1 MGNNSSRQDAYKVKG
16 GGFHEEKQQ
25 KCNLDECQQKIMEI
39 LADSDRKQEKQ
50 QLFKLLA
57 VFNLQDIIDTKLGI
71 IRDVRGIINSHPDCE
86 QEVKD
91 VCLKKLCEIEDPEY
105 ILSTTL
111 DDIKIDNLLKCCEIN
126 RRAQTGKSICNL
138 IGKGSF
144 GRVYENPKGKE
155 EVVYK
160 VFINE
165 ENSREEIAFNSFFKN
180 NNNNNNEMEK
190 YALLGVTVT
199 DLPCEIQGEHGNKFI
214 KIQKCTKILRDYL
227 DTELAY
233 KKNLL
238 LKFDIITKLCDCV
251 EGFHTASG
259 GYCHNDIKPDNI
271 CVTHSEDTTDTTRVQ
286 NVKLIDFG
294 TCSKETSILGS
305 LQYAHPMHIFK
316 MDMDNKCTDNVDNY
330 ETDWW
335 SVGLVCYEIYN
346 DGIHFF
352 KKAIEHSRGNPL
364 QISMYFMTVYTK
376 YVALDDKGSRC
387 TYKDITVL
395 LREELKQN
403 FVLESTTPCEKIK
416 ELFRNLIVMNRY

>member
-1 MGNNSSRQDAYKVKG
+1 M
-16 GGFHEEKQQ
+16 
-25 KCNLDECQQKIMEI
+25 
-39 LADSDRKQEKQ
+39 
-50 QLFKLLA
+50 
-57 VFNLQDIIDTKLGI
+57 
-71 IRDVRGIINSHPDCE
+71 
-86 QEVKD
+86 
-91 VCLKKLCEIEDPEY
+91 
-105 ILSTTL
+105 
-111 DDIKIDNLLKCCEIN
+111 
-126 RRAQTGKSICNL
+126 
-138 IGKGSF
+138 
-144 GRVYENPKGKE
+144 YENPKGKE

-165 ENSREEIAFNSFFKN
+165 ENSREEIAFNSKFVGEERKKL
-180 NNNNNNEMEK
+180 EL
-190 YALLGVTVT
+190 YALLGESTLNLT
-199 DLPCEIQGEHGNKFI
+199 CKPEGKKIGSISLEIP
-214 KIQKCTKILRDYL
+214 KCTKILKDYL
-227 DTELAY
+227 RTDEY
-233 KKNLL
+233 KNNNT
-238 LKFDIITKLCDCV
+238 LKLSIIEELCDCV

-376 YVALDDKGSRC
+376 YVALDDKGSRNSLGVH
-387 TYKDITVL
+387 K
-395 LREELKQN
+395 
-403 FVLESTTPCEKIK
+403 
-416 ELFRNLIVMNRY
+416 